1 MLVDILIK
9 NPDTNVKAL
18 TKQMDLQSELKRQ
31 HQAAFV
37 YRLKRFAASKVGLSS
52 AFIAGV
58 AVQSGR
64 SETSLIR
71 KYGWLIRL
79 IG

>member
-1 MLVDILIK
+1 MLIK
-9 NPDTNVKAL
+9 NPDANVKAL

-31 HQAAFV
+31 HQAAFI
-37 YRLKRFAASKVGLSS
+37 YRLKRFSASKVGLSS

>member
-9 NPDTNVKAL
+9 NPDANVKAL

-58 AVQSGR
+58 AVQSGK

-71 KYGWLIRL
+71 KYGWLLRL

>member
-9 NPDTNVKAL
+9 NPDVCVKAL

-31 HQAAFV
+31 HQAAFI

-58 AVQSGR
+58 AVQSGK

-71 KYGWLIRL
+71 KYGWLLRL

>member
-9 NPDTNVKAL
+9 NPDANVKAL

-37 YRLKRFAASKVGLSS
+37 YRLKRFVASKVGLSS

-58 AVQSGR
+58 AVQSGK

>member
-9 NPDTNVKAL
+9 NPDANVKAL

-37 YRLKRFAASKVGLSS
+37 YRLKRFVASKVGLSS
-52 AFIAGV
+52 AFITGV
-58 AVQSGR
+58 AVQSGK

>member
-9 NPDTNVKAL
+9 NPDANVKAL

-31 HQAAFV
+31 HQAALV

-58 AVQSGR
+58 AVQSGK

-71 KYGWLIRL
+71 KYGWLLRL

>member
-9 NPDTNVKAL
+9 NPDECVKAL

-58 AVQSGR
+58 AVQSGK
-64 SETSLIR
+64 SENCLIR
-71 KYGWLIRL
+71 KYGWLLRL